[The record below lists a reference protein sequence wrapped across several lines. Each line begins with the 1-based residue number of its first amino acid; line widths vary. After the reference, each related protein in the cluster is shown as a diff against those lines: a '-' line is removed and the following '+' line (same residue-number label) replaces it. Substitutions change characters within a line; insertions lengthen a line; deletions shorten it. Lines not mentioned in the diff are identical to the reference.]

1 MNKTE
6 ELKYLVQL
14 QSAALDWR
22 LSENDDRDPIRL
34 EVEQRIAKLLGDEP
48 VVIDGREQNVRE
60 RKSKS
65 NKKYH
70 DKFKENRVR
79 VDGKWVLREDAVQV
93 TRANG
98 VGWKWALKKAVQDS
112 QEPPEDEHQCLS
124 Y

>member
-48 VVIDGREQNVRE
+48 VIIDGREQNVRVRE

-70 DKFKENRVR
+70 DKYKENRVR
-79 VDGKWVLREDAVQV
+79 VDGKWVMRDDAVKV
-93 TRANG
+93 PRANG
-98 VGWKWALKKAVQDS
+98 SGWKWALKT
-112 QEPPEDEHQCLS
+112 ETPEVNTS
-124 Y
+124 V

>member
-34 EVEQRIAKLLGDEP
+34 EVEQRIAKLLGEEP

-60 RKSKS
+60 RKSES

-70 DKFKENRVR
+70 DKYKENKVR
-79 VDGKWVLREDAVQV
+79 VDGKWVLRKDAIQV
-93 TRANG
+93 PRANG
-98 VGWKWALKKAVQDS
+98 VGWKWALKSAAQEA

>member
-14 QSAALDWR
+14 QSSALDWR
-22 LSENDDRDPIRL
+22 LSEGDDRDPIRL
-34 EVEQRIAKLLGDEP
+34 EVEQRIAKLLGDDPE
-48 VVIDGREQNVRE
+48 VVDGREQNIRE
-60 RKSKS
+60 RKSES

-70 DKFKENRVR
+70 DKYKENKVR

-93 TRANG
+93 PRANG
-98 VGWKWALKKAVQDS
+98 SGWKWALKS
-112 QEPPEDEHQCLS
+112 QEAQEAPEDEHQCLS

>member
-34 EVEQRIAKLLGDEP
+34 EVEQRIAKLLGEEP
-48 VVIDGREQNVRE
+48 VVIDGREQNVRRTE
-60 RKSKS
+60 QMQKARRKYQE
-65 NKKYH
+65 NK
-70 DKFKENRVR
+70 VR
-79 VDGKWVLREDAVQV
+79 VGKTWYPRELVEKQMLGPNKFKWVLKPTAV
-93 TRANG
+93 
-98 VGWKWALKKAVQDS
+98 S
-112 QEPPEDEHQCLS
+112 EPPEDEHQCLS

>member
-14 QSAALDWR
+14 QSSALDWR

-34 EVEQRIAKLLGDEP
+34 EVEQRISKLLGDEP
-48 VVIDGREQNVRE
+48 VVIDGREQNIRE
-60 RKSKS
+60 RKSES

-70 DKFKENRVR
+70 DKYKENKVR

-93 TRANG
+93 PRANG
-98 VGWKWALKKAVQDS
+98 VGWKWALKSAAQEA

>member
-22 LSENDDRDPIRL
+22 LTENDDRDPIRL
-34 EVEQRIAKLLGDEP
+34 EVEQRIAKLLGEEP

-60 RKSKS
+60 RKSES

-70 DKFKENRVR
+70 DKYKENKVR
-79 VDGKWVLREDAVQV
+79 VDGKWVLRKDAIQV
-93 TRANG
+93 PRANG
-98 VGWKWALKKAVQDS
+98 VGWKWALKSAAQEA

>member
-34 EVEQRIAKLLGDEP
+34 EVEQRIAKLLGEEP

-60 RKSKS
+60 RKSNS

-70 DKFKENRVR
+70 DKYKENKVR

-93 TRANG
+93 PRANG
-98 VGWKWALKKAVQDS
+98 VGWKWALKS
-112 QEPPEDEHQCLS
+112 QEA
-124 Y
+124 

>member
-14 QSAALDWR
+14 QSSALDWR

-48 VVIDGREQNVRE
+48 VIIDGREQNVRE

-79 VDGKWVLREDAVQV
+79 VDGKWVLRKDAIQV
-93 TRANG
+93 PRANG
-98 VGWKWALKKAVQDS
+98 VGWKWALKSAAQEA